1 MVADRLTRPLLGHA
15 FRSFLEDLGMH
26 RREENAEE
34 ETTGASRA
42 SIAMALLTAGTML
55 PGVDAGE
62 EEEESGSEFEA
73 IWACGAILTTL
84 GAIYLGQL
92 TFASVRCCLRRWCVD
107 GCASDEVSCWNPAFA
122 RCVAP
127 GSNESVGTKDEL
139 FVPVFTET
147 LNSGL
152 QQRSMALVSL
162 RTLW

>member
-15 FRSFLEDLGMH
+15 FRSFLEDSGTH

-34 ETTGASRA
+34 ET
-42 SIAMALLTAGTML
+42 LTAGTML

-62 EEEESGSEFEA
+62 EEEESESEFEA
-73 IWACGAILTTL
+73 IWACGAILMTL

-127 GSNESVGTKDEL
+127 GSNEVWAPRTSSL
-139 FVPVFTET
+139 
-147 LNSGL
+147 S
-152 QQRSMALVSL
+152 QSSQR
-162 RTLW
+162 R

>member
-127 GSNESVGTKDEL
+127 GSNEVWAPRTSSL
-139 FVPVFTET
+139 
-147 LNSGL
+147 S
-152 QQRSMALVSL
+152 QSSQR
-162 RTLW
+162 R